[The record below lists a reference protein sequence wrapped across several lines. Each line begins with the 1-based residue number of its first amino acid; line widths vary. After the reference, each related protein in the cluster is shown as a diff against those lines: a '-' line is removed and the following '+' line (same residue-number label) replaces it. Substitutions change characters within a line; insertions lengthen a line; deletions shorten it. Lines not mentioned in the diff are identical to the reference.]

1 VRSEEL
7 TMQDTLNTFDAPM
20 TSLPKAKWFGALK
33 DIAEEEGFYAPLG
46 PKHAA
51 AFIEE
56 GDTLLVTFESFQGI
70 QALSET
76 GQPLGFDLVRA
87 MGWSHLGVVCD
98 GETWFRTGE
107 VYEFFDELTD
117 DGFFDEFDRVIFYGA
132 GPCGYA
138 ATAFSV
144 AAPGATVVA
153 IQPQATLNPRL
164 AGWDDRFTDLRAM
177 DFTSRYGYAPDMS
190 QGADQLY
197 VIYDPREPLDAM
209 HAALFHG
216 PQTTLLPV
224 PGLGDTIQSD
234 LLEMSVLFRI
244 LAKAGTGKLDPQ
256 SFYRL
261 MRARRSHPPYLRNLL
276 GALDR
281 DRRTALAERLC
292 RFVVSRQ
299 SAPKFQRRLDEI
311 VADKKKAG

>member
-1 VRSEEL
+1 MRPEEYM
-7 TMQDTLNTFDAPM
+7 MQDTPNTFDAPM

-33 DIAEEEGFYAPLG
+33 AIAEEEGFYAPLG

-56 GDTLLVTFESFQGI
+56 GDTLVVTFESFQGI
-70 QALSET
+70 QSLSET

-87 MGWSHLGVVCD
+87 MGWSHLGVICD
-98 GETWFRTGE
+98 GETWFRAEE
-107 VYEFFDELTD
+107 VYAFFDELTD
-117 DGFFDEFDRVIFYGA
+117 DGFFDEFERIVFYGA

-138 ATAFSV
+138 AAALSV

-164 AGWDDRFTDLRAM
+164 TGWDDRFTDLRRM
-177 DFTSRYGYAPDMS
+177 DFTSRYGYAPEMTE
-190 QGADQLY
+190 GADAAF

-216 PQTTLLPV
+216 PQTTLLPL
-224 PGLGDTIQSD
+224 PNMGDTIQSD
-234 LLEMSVLFRI
+234 MLDMAVLYRV
-244 LAKAGTGKLDPQ
+244 LAKAGTGKLTPL

-261 MRARRSHPPYLRNLL
+261 MRARRSHTPYLRKLL
-276 GALDR
+276 SALDR
-281 DRRTALAERLC
+281 DQRSGLAERLC
-292 RFVVSRQ
+292 RFVISRQ
-299 SAPKFQRRLDEI
+299 SAPKFQRRLDELT
-311 VADKKKAG
+311 AQDKKVG